1 MKIHFAG
8 IGGVGMAALA
18 ILEKG
23 AGNEVSGC
31 DVHLGARTR
40 YLESLGIRVS
50 CGHDAAHV
58 ANCDLL
64 VYTGALDPAEPEL
77 LAAGEKIRRGDL
89 LASIVSSR
97 ESIAVAGSHG
107 KTTTTTYIVKLL
119 KALGEDVAWAVGGE
133 TGNMPVGHCASGVL
147 VVEADESDGSL
158 ALYHP
163 STLVITNCEW
173 DHPDRFKTPEEYF
186 ALFDLARSNA
196 GYVVE
201 AKKLPPLPAL
211 ESIPAF
217 AALAQHNKSNARTA
231 VEIALRRGHSLEAVL
246 AALPSAVDA
255 LPDRRF
261 QPIAKNV
268 YADYAHHPT
277 EMRFAIAMAR
287 EKTAKCSCLR
297 VLFQPHR
304 YSRTRAFLSDFPKA
318 LAHADQVIICPT
330 YAAFEKPLEGGS
342 SADLY
347 AECRKFG
354 LPDVH
359 LARSC
364 REAWHHAK
372 ANMKEGD
379 VTLVLGAGD
388 IIEIA
393 GYADKPLE
401 SRDVIIGAGTNTWRS
416 ELDTGECYI
425 KASGLP
431 AKSGASLL
439 SDPALASHIPW
450 MAGIPGTVGG
460 WIKMNAGAF
469 GHSISEVVSRVKVDG
484 KWLSKDECRFGYRTS
499 AISGMIEDVEFIDCS
514 KLSVD
519 DSAHDARYY
528 LGLRKNFPPGT
539 KGSVFKNPPGDFA
552 GRLLELAGA
561 KGLRVGGA
569 YVWESHANVIA
580 LESGAP
586 ASDFLALAQILRHRV
601 HARFGVLLQYEVR
614 GLERAEI

>member
-1 MKIHFAG
+1 MS
-8 IGGVGMAALA
+8 ALA

-40 YLESLGIRVS
+40 YLESLGIKVY
-50 CGHDAAHV
+50 CGHDMAHV
-58 ANCDLL
+58 ADCDLL

-77 LAAGEKIRRGDL
+77 LSASKKIRRGDM

-119 KALGEDVAWAVGGE
+119 KALGEDVAWAIGGE

-196 GYVVE
+196 ISVVE
-201 AKKLPPLPAL
+201 SCELP
-211 ESIPAF
+211 SIPELETVSAF
-217 AALAQHNKSNARTA
+217 ATLAEHNKLNARTA
-231 VEIALRRGHSLEAVL
+231 VEIALRRGHSLESIL
-246 AALPSAVDA
+246 AALPSAVDT

-261 QPIAKNV
+261 QLIAANV
-268 YADYAHHPT
+268 YTDYAHHPT
-277 EMRFAIAMAR
+277 EMRSAISMAR
-287 EKTAKCSCLR
+287 EKTAKGACLR

-304 YSRTRAFLSDFPKA
+304 YSRTRALLADFPKA
-318 LAHADQVIICPT
+318 LALADQVIICPT

-372 ANMKEGD
+372 ANMKDGD

-393 GYADKPLE
+393 DYADKPLE

-416 ELDTGECYI
+416 ELDTGERYI
-425 KASGLP
+425 KANGFP

-439 SDPALASHIPW
+439 ADPAIAPHIPW
-450 MAGIPGTVGG
+450 MAGIPGTIGG

-469 GHSISEVVSRVKVDG
+469 GHSISEIVSRVKVDG
-484 KWLSKDECRFGYRTS
+484 KWLSKEECCFGYRTS
-499 AISGMIEDVEFIDCS
+499 AISGMIEDVEFVDCS
-514 KLSVD
+514 KAAVN
-519 DSAHDARYY
+519 DSAHDAKFY
-528 LGLRKNFPPGT
+528 LGQRKNFPPGT

-552 GRLLELAGA
+552 GRLLELADA

-569 YVWESHANVIA
+569 HVWESHANVIV
-580 LESGAP
+580 LEPNAP
-586 ASDFLALAQILRHRV
+586 ASDFLALAQILRHRIE
-601 HARFGVLLQYEVR
+601 ARFGVLLQYEVR
-614 GLERAEI
+614 GLDCTEK